1 MGLFGGLIVYGFGKR
16 RGRRQ
21 AERQYWQEAKA
32 ERDAGALVNEF
43 TKQNC
48 ANYYRF
54 CRQYGSCDGMVCEP
68 EGNE

>member
-1 MGLFGGLIVYGFGKR
+1 MGLLGGLIVYGFGKR

-21 AERQYWQEAKA
+21 ANSDFARQASA
-32 ERDAGALVNEF
+32 ERDAGALASEF